1 MISLIRS
8 INSNED
14 YKKRLILFLK
24 IFIALI
30 SGIITILWIIL
41 DKAELPNQIFK
52 MIVGVWIMGLALL
65 SIPTPRKEKLP
76 QIFSLVEII
85 VISCLWLFVEVESKG
100 VEIFMQNGSLTL
112 VNGLA
117 FSMLLFLMTS
127 GFFLIFGLADI
138 INFAHGAFFMLGGFM
153 GYEVYLLSESF
164 LITIPFLGNDPV
176 LLSFICFIFGLI
188 GATIILGLIGIGIE
202 VTTIRRLFRKP
213 ISQILL
219 TVGFLYII
227 LQLTEIIWGPAIFTY
242 NYVSG
247 SQTGIFWLPRSAILD
262 LGGGMRFEIYRIFL
276 ILFGL
281 VIAIGMFLVLS
292 RTRIGLI
299 ITAGIEDPE
308 MVNALGI
315 DTKRVFTLVFAT
327 GAAMAG
333 LAGAVAVPQ
342 VNASLDVAG
351 NYLIYAFIIVV
362 IGGAHFG
369 RFAGTFWASIIV
381 GLSHTF
387 CQFFYPGLESIILFL
402 ILLAI
407 LTFKPGG
414 LTGEPM

>member
-1 MISLIRS
+1 MESS
-8 INSNED
+8 VNSNDTKFRES
-14 YKKRLILFLK
+14 KAFKTFLNLF
-24 IFIALI
+24 I
-30 SGIITILWIIL
+30 
-41 DKAELPNQIFK
+41 
-52 MIVGVWIMGLALL
+52 GVLSLL
-65 SIPTPRKEKLP
+65 
-76 QIFSLVEII
+76 I
-85 VISCLWLFVEVESKG
+85 VIIWVMIEISEKG
-100 VEIFMQNGSLTL
+100 VEVFIQNASLSL

-138 INFAHGAFFMLGGFM
+138 INFAHGAFFMLGGFI
-153 GYEVYLLSESF
+153 GYEVYLLTESF
-164 LITIPFLGNDPV
+164 LITIPFLINDPV
-176 LLSFICFIFGLI
+176 LLSFVCFLSGLA
-188 GATIILGLIGIGIE
+188 GSTIVLGLIGIGIE
-202 VTTIRRLFRKP
+202 ITTIRRLFRKP
-213 ISQILL
+213 IAQILL

-247 SQTGIFWLPRSAILD
+247 SQTGVFWLPRSAILD
-262 LGGGMRFEIYRIFL
+262 LGSGMRFEMYRIFL

-281 VIAIGMFLVLS
+281 VIALGMFLVLS

-315 DTKRVFTLVFAT
+315 DTKRVFTLVFAV
-327 GAAMAG
+327 GAALAG

-342 VNASLDVAG
+342 VNASLAVAG
-351 NYLIYAFIIVV
+351 NFLIYAFIIVV

-369 RFAGTFWASIIV
+369 RFSGTFWASILV
-381 GLSHTF
+381 GLSYTF
-387 CQFFYPGLESIILFL
+387 CQFFFPGLEGIILFL
-402 ILLAI
+402 ILLLI

>member
-1 MISLIRS
+1 MENS
-8 INSNED
+8 ININR
-14 YKKRLILFLK
+14 KKTTFRKSKEFK
-24 IFIALI
+24 
-30 SGIITILWIIL
+30 TILNVSIGIL
-41 DKAELPNQIFK
+41 T
-52 MIVGVWIMGLALL
+52 IVL
-65 SIPTPRKEKLP
+65 SIIWGIT
-76 QIFSLVEII
+76 EI
-85 VISCLWLFVEVESKG
+85 SSKG
-100 VEIFMQNGSLTL
+100 VEIFLQNMSLSL

-153 GYEVYLLSESF
+153 GYETYLVAESF
-164 LITIPFLGNDPV
+164 LLPFLGSDPV
-176 LLSFICFIFGLI
+176 FLSFISFIFALV
-188 GATIILGLIGIGIE
+188 GATLILGLIGIGIE

-227 LQLTEIIWGPAIFTY
+227 LQLTEMIWGPAIFTY
-242 NYVSG
+242 NYVTG
-247 SQTGIFWLPRSAILD
+247 SQTSVFWLPRSAILD
-262 LGGGMRFEIYRIFL
+262 FGGGMRFEMYRIFL

-281 VIAIGMFLVLS
+281 GIALVMFLVLS

-308 MVNALGI
+308 IVNALGI
-315 DTKRVFTLVFAT
+315 DTKRVFTLVFAV
-327 GAAMAG
+327 GAALAG

-351 NYLIYAFIIVV
+351 NFLIYAFVIVV

-369 RFAGTFWASIIV
+369 RFSGTFWASIIV
-381 GLSHTF
+381 GISFTF
-387 CQFFYPGLESIILFL
+387 CQFFFPGLEGIVIFL
-402 ILLAI
+402 ILLLI

>member
-1 MISLIRS
+1 MENSVT
-8 INSNED
+8 SNET
-14 YKKRLILFLK
+14 KFRESNSFKMILK
-24 IFIALI
+24 ILIAIFSLLL
-30 SGIITILWIIL
+30 SSAWIIL
-41 DKAELPNQIFK
+41 EISKK
-52 MIVGVWIMGLALL
+52 GL
-65 SIPTPRKEKLP
+65 
-76 QIFSLVEII
+76 
-85 VISCLWLFVEVESKG
+85 
-100 VEIFMQNGSLTL
+100 EIFIQNASLSL

-164 LITIPFLGNDPV
+164 LITIPFLSSDPV
-176 LLSFICFIFGLI
+176 LLSFISFLLALA
-188 GATIILGLIGIGIE
+188 GATIILGIIGIGIE
-202 VTTIRRLFRKP
+202 VTTIRRLFGKP

-219 TVGFLYII
+219 TTGFLYII
-227 LQLTEIIWGPAIFTY
+227 LKLTEMIWGPAIFTY
-242 NYVSG
+242 NYVAG
-247 SQTGIFWLPRSAILD
+247 SQTGVFWLPRSAILD
-262 LGGGMRFEIYRIFL
+262 LGGGMRFEMYRIFL

-281 VIAIGMFLVLS
+281 VIALGMFLILS

-308 MVNALGI
+308 IVNALGI
-315 DTKRVFTLVFAT
+315 DTKKIFTLVFAA
-327 GAAMAG
+327 GAALAG

-342 VNASLDVAG
+342 VNASLDVAS
-351 NYLIYAFIIVV
+351 NFLIYAFIIVV

-369 RFAGTFWASIIV
+369 RFSGTFWASIIV
-381 GLSHTF
+381 GLSFTF
-387 CQFFYPGLESIILFL
+387 CQFFFPGLEGIILFI
-402 ILLAI
+402 ILLLI